1 MSMIKHT
8 YLIGLMYFNQKR
20 VTGAAK
26 YKLDR
31 GTRPAVQHS
40 TTRIVFLDIHFSIF
54 LFTCPVCAFHLA
66 HTLPPQAFIPPWML
80 YTFLN
85 PILIS
90 NFAACLLRIPL

>member
-1 MSMIKHT
+1 MSMIKRT
-8 YLIGLMYFNQKR
+8 YLIGIMYFNQKR

-40 TTRIVFLDIHFSIF
+40 TTRIVFLIYIF
-54 LFTCPVCAFHLA
+54 LSFSSHVRCVPFHLT